1 MILSVLDCF
10 FILMIA
16 IIFGFIIHLEV
27 QMNMMLEM
35 MKEHIKVDEK
45 LCDISK
51 HIQKTPI
58 QDK

>member
-10 FILMIA
+10 FVLMIA

-51 HIQKTPI
+51 HIKKPPI

>member
-10 FILMIA
+10 YIISIA
-16 IIFGFIIHLEV
+16 SIFGFIIHLEV

-51 HIQKTPI
+51 HIKKPPI

>member
-10 FILMIA
+10 FVLMIA

>member
-1 MILSVLDCF
+1 MILTALDCF
-10 FILMIA
+10 FVLMIA

-27 QMNMMLEM
+27 QMNMMVEM

-51 HIQKTPI
+51 QIKKTPI

>member
-1 MILSVLDCF
+1 MILSALDCF